1 MKNSRLRNV
10 QGCIL
15 LMEYVITFI
24 RNRVFLQ
31 GGDGGRVIN
40 IASMAGLFAGL
51 TEFDGL
57 GYGVSKWGAVS
68 FTM

>member
-1 MKNSRLRNV
+1 MALKNSCWMRM
-10 QGCIL
+10 IL
-15 LMEYVITFI
+15 
-24 RNRVFLQ
+24 FLVK

-51 TEFDGL
+51 TAFDGL

-68 FTM
+68 FTR

>member
-1 MKNSRLRNV
+1 MRM
-10 QGCIL
+10 IL
-15 LMEYVITFI
+15 
-24 RNRVFLQ
+24 FLLK

-51 TEFDGL
+51 TAFDGL

-68 FTM
+68 FTR